1 MISPK
6 EKTRS
11 PIATAAW
18 LTLLGPPS
26 RWTVHHIAAAACTL
40 KLRWHAFW
48 FPGFSWHLVLES
60 ILSSWHFVRE
70 DSDPVSPVFSRLV
83 ISEDGSHSHFVPLER
98 PTSKEGPEPQLT
110 N

>member
-11 PIATAAW
+11 PMATAAW

-26 RWTVHHIAAAACTL
+26 RWTVHHIAAAAYTS

-48 FPGFSWHLVLES
+48 FPRSSWHLVFEFHLVG
-60 ILSSWHFVRE
+60 ILSDS
-70 DSDPVSPVFSRLV
+70 SDPVSPVLV
-83 ISEDGSHSHFVPLER
+83 GWQFLRMAPTLHPPGKANLKVR
-98 PTSKEGPEPQLT
+98 P
-110 N
+110 

>member
-11 PIATAAW
+11 PMATAAW

-26 RWTVHHIAAAACTL
+26 RWTVHHIAAAAYTS

-48 FPGFSWHLVLES
+48 FPRSSWHLVFES
-60 ILSSWHFVRE
+60 HLVGILS
-70 DSDPVSPVFSRLV
+70 DSSGPVSPVLV
-83 ISEDGSHSHFVPLER
+83 GWQFLRMAPTLHPPGKANLKVR
-98 PTSKEGPEPQLT
+98 P
-110 N
+110 

>member
-11 PIATAAW
+11 PMATAAW

-48 FPGFSWHLVLES
+48 FPRSSWHLVFEFHLVG
-60 ILSSWHFVRE
+60 ILSDS
-70 DSDPVSPVFSRLV
+70 SDPVSPVFSGV
-83 ISEDGSHSHFVPLER
+83 GNF
-98 PTSKEGPEPQLT
+98 
-110 N
+110 